1 MLKSSLILMF
11 SLYSCLSLADT
22 AVCTVQIQEVTSGVK
37 QKIEHAFTFKPGS
50 NEAQIKQFE
59 LRDSSFTCRLA
70 FFNLNSGT
78 MLSCEFDESGHD
90 FVQSDRSAINE
101 NQSKNNLSFRYKTVF
116 YALESAC
123 K

>member
-1 MLKSSLILMF
+1 MLKYSLILLF

-22 AVCTVQIQEVTSGVK
+22 AMCTVEIQEVTSGVK

-50 NEAQIKQFE
+50 NEAQRKQFE
-59 LRDSSFTCRLA
+59 LRDKSFTCTLA
-70 FFNLNSGT
+70 FFNLNNGT
-78 MLSCEFDESGHD
+78 MLSCEFDELGHN

-101 NQSKNNLSFRYKTVF
+101 NRSKNNLSFRYKAVF
-116 YALESAC
+116 YVLESSC